1 MRISDWSSDVCSSDL
16 AFTGPDHV
24 LVLCG
29 PGNNGGDGDVIAREL
44 AERGWP
50 VTVGQLAPP
59 SSREAV
65 AAAAAC
71 PAPIEPLAGVQPAPV
86 LVDALFGTGM
96 QRKLKPQLAG
106 RLAAL
111 MGAAN
116 ATIAI
121 DLPRGAGMADGALL
135 GPSLPFDMTIAL
147 AA

>member
-1 MRISDWSSDVCSSDL
+1 MRRAVAAAIAAGATGEALVDRAGRAAASAIA

-29 PGNNGGDGDVIAREL
+29 PGNNGGDGYVIAREL

-71 PAPIEPLAGVQPAPV
+71 PAPLARSEERRVGNEFVS
-86 LVDALFGTGM
+86 TC
-96 QRKLKPQLAG
+96 
-106 RLAAL
+106 RLWW
-111 MGAAN
+111 
-116 ATIAI
+116 
-121 DLPRGAGMADGALL
+121 P
-135 GPSLPFDMTIAL
+135 PFH
-147 AA
+147 

>member
-1 MRISDWSSDVCSSDL
+1 MRRAVAAAIAAGATGEALVDRAGRAAASAIA

-29 PGNNGGDGDVIAREL
+29 PGNNGGDGYVIAREL

-71 PAPIEPLAGVQPAPV
+71 PAPVEPLASVQPAPV
-86 LVDALFGTGM
+86 VVDEIGSASC
-96 QRKLKPQLAG
+96 RE
-106 RLAAL
+106 
-111 MGAAN
+111 
-116 ATIAI
+116 
-121 DLPRGAGMADGALL
+121 RGCQYV
-135 GPSLPFDMTIAL
+135 
-147 AA
+147 

>member
-71 PAPIEPLAGVQPAPV
+71 PAPIDPFAAVQPAPV
-86 LVDALFGTGM
+86 LVDALFGTGLT
-96 QRKLKPQLAG
+96 RTEKPPVAG
-106 RLAAL
+106 RLAEFI
-111 MGAAN
+111 GAAHARH
-116 ATIAI
+116 AT
-121 DLPRGAGMADGALL
+121 DLPSGSGMARSALP
-135 GPSLPFDMTIAL
+135 GRSLPSSLNDA
-147 AA
+147 